1 MITRIIS
8 GGALALGAA
17 LIVASTAGSAA
28 QDAAARPDTIAPG
41 APENASPD
49 ASGPLNYR
57 LDASASDVS
66 ARVPFFGLA
75 SKTAR
80 FPEMAGNVQIV
91 PGEPEAA
98 MIDVTF
104 DASALEAPDEVTL
117 NRLRGERFFWVD
129 RHPTIRFVG
138 SSLALT
144 SPMRGTLTGE
154 LTARGVSNT
163 ETLDVIFE
171 RDPVRAGDQPVRF
184 TGTMEIDR
192 RDYGMRSYQL
202 IVGNRVEITL
212 NALMVRRQSVG
223 D

>member
-1 MITRIIS
+1 MITRIVP
-8 GGALALGAA
+8 GVALALGAA

-28 QDAAARPDTIAPG
+28 QDATARPNTIAPG
-41 APENASPD
+41 ATANASPN

-80 FPEMAGNVQIV
+80 FPEMAGAVQIV

-104 DASALEAPDEVTL
+104 DARALEAPDEVTL

-129 RHPTIRFVG
+129 RYPTIRFVG

-144 SPMRGTLTGE
+144 SPTRGTLTGE